1 MWRAPGSWRFRAGM
15 LPPRRGDGYDPRVLL
30 LEIAAQGVKGA
41 VPASGRAALRPGYN
55 VVAADGAALRR
66 LLEGLYYLAPADA
79 EALARGAGSA
89 PARAG
94 LTLAGNDGVTYRLV
108 RDFRGA
114 ASLQRYDPS
123 SRAFST
129 VGNDLSAIAAHLA
142 GPVGVPARG
151 RLAALLALAAAE
163 LPSRRAGSAGML
175 AGVLPGGGA
184 QAAVRR
190 ADPVKARARLEALRA
205 ELARAGDAEK
215 LQYRLDGLQTRLFR
229 SEEALKEGARVRE
242 GAEAAEAA
250 LAEYARIAEAEAAL
264 GDPAA
269 RLAAW
274 ERANAKRDEALGKAE
289 QERSALGDE
298 AVPPPAMW
306 RVPLITGGVVAGVAA
321 IAIAVVG
328 ARSSPA
334 LHYLGLLDVP
344 AFGVAAWGALGWIR
358 RLEESERGARRLKII
373 GEFERKATEQ
383 HEREV
388 AGVVAALATAGVA
401 TVAELRERLGKL
413 SEVRAAAEAARA
425 RLAAWE
431 TSPEVRD
438 AREARGKLE
447 EEIRDAEASLSG
459 AAGGFV
465 RDARTIELEIERAEA
480 ELAAGSEPGAPEP
493 APPEPVIAPV
503 EVHRAVAVPAGEPIR
518 SLLAAAGAELGGESA
533 PRLRDL
539 AQRAGQLAGA
549 LTSNRLAVTLE
560 GASVRI
566 VSGGRASSEEQAS
579 PGDRDLAFLA
589 ARLAV
594 LERGLAGG
602 GAVALADDAFAGLPE
617 GVRRLAARLLRQ
629 LARGGQII
637 HATSDPAF
645 REAADHVAA

>member
-1 MWRAPGSWRFRAGM
+1 M
-15 LPPRRGDGYDPRVLL
+15 LPPRPCGGYDPRVLL

-66 LLEGLYYLAPADA
+66 LLEALLYLAPADA

-89 PARAG
+89 PVRAG

-114 ASLQRYDPS
+114 ASLQRYDAS
-123 SRAFST
+123 TRAFST
-129 VGNDLSAIAAHLA
+129 VGSDPAAIAAHLA
-142 GPVGVPARG
+142 GPVGVPGRG
-151 RLAALLALAAAE
+151 RLAALLSLAAAE
-163 LPSRRAGSAGML
+163 LPSRRAGAAGTL
-175 AGVLPGGGA
+175 AGGLPVGGA
-184 QAAVRR
+184 QAPAARR
-190 ADPVKARARLEALRA
+190 ADPAKARARLEALRA
-205 ELARAGDAEK
+205 ELARAGEAEK

-242 GAEAAEAA
+242 SAEAGEAA
-250 LAEYARIAEAEAAL
+250 LAEYTRIAEAEAAL
-264 GDPAA
+264 GDPGS

-274 ERANAKRDEALGKAE
+274 DRANAKRDEALGKAA
-289 QERSALGDE
+289 QERSALGDD
-298 AVPPPAMW
+298 AVPPPAAW
-306 RVPLITGGVVAGVAA
+306 RVPQIAAGVVAGVAA
-321 IAIAVVG
+321 IAFAFVG
-328 ARSSPA
+328 ARSSPG
-334 LHYLGLLDVP
+334 LRYLGLLDVP

-358 RLEESERGARRLKII
+358 RLEESERGARRLKLI

-383 HEREV
+383 HERD
-388 AGVVAALATAGVA
+388 VVVVTAALATAGVP

-431 TSPEVRD
+431 ASPEVRD

-447 EEIRDAEASLSG
+447 EEIRDAEASLAG

-480 ELAAGSEPGAPEP
+480 DLAAAAEPGASEPEAPPEP
-493 APPEPVIAPV
+493 APAPTPVPAQ
-503 EVHRAVAVPAGEPIR
+503 RTVAVRAGEPIR
-518 SLLAAAGAELGGESA
+518 SLLAGAAAELGGESA
-533 PRLRDL
+533 LRLRDL

-549 LTSNRLAVTLE
+549 LTSNRLGLALE
-560 GASVRI
+560 GASVRV
-566 VSGGRASSEEQAS
+566 VSGGRASSEEQAP

-602 GAVALADDAFAGLPE
+602 GTVALADDAFAGLPE

-629 LARGGQII
+629 LARGGQIV